1 MRIALI
7 IDAWDPIVGGGQ
19 RHVWELCSRL
29 VQQYG
34 YEIDIFTRALKSDE
48 GKIYDKDEEYFNT
61 KLHVYRSGPA
71 APFFNLFGRI
81 TSLFTITA
89 NLINHHKEKKYD
101 VIHSHVFLGAV
112 MGKIAQLLTGL
123 PLILT
128 VHGTNFTDIGAKGFS
143 AWLENQ
149 ICFNWKYTHIIA
161 VGGGYT
167 QYKNTNKKI
176 TIIPNGVD
184 TSPFDTVQKKLTEQF
199 KILFVGR
206 LEWTKGVDVLIDA
219 FSILK
224 KKYAGLLKEKKVELH
239 IVGYGYDNEKYKKMV
254 VERNLTDLILLR
266 GKLGTQEVIK
276 EYKSSNLFVLS
287 SRTEGDP
294 LTVKEAWAAKLPVIA
309 TKCSPEY
316 YIKDGVDGLLVGKE
330 DSVALAEKIAE
341 VLHMDITRLESIG
354 TRGYEKVKNQFSWE
368 AAVQK
373 TDEVYK
379 CVYSRPK

>member
-34 YEIDIFTRALKSDE
+34 YEIDIFTRALTSNE
-48 GKIYDKDEEYFNT
+48 GKIYDTDEKYFNDT
-61 KLHVYRSGPA
+61 LHVYRSGPA
-71 APFFNLFGRI
+71 TPFFNLYGRI
-81 TSLFTITA
+81 TSLFTITE
-89 NLINHHKEKKYD
+89 NIIRHHKDKKYD
-101 VIHSHVFLGAV
+101 VIHAHAFLGAV
-112 MGKIAQLLTGL
+112 IGKLAQQFTGL

-128 VHGTNFTDIGAKGFS
+128 VHGTNLTDISASGFS
-143 AWLENQ
+143 AWLEKQ
-149 ICFNWKYTHIIA
+149 MCFDWRYAHVIA

-167 QYKNTNKKI
+167 HYKNNNKKI

-184 TSPFDTVQKKLTEQF
+184 ISPFDAVQKKLTEQF

-224 KKYAGLLKEKKVELH
+224 KKYPGLLKEKKAELH
-239 IVGYGYDNEKYKKMV
+239 IVGYGYDVEKYRKMV
-254 VERNLTDLILLR
+254 VDANLTDLILFR
-266 GKLGTQEVIK
+266 GKLGSKEVVE

-316 YIKDGVDGLLVGKE
+316 YIKDGVDGLLVGKD
-330 DSVALAEKIAE
+330 DSAALAEKIAE
-341 VLHMDITRLESIG
+341 VLHMDTYRLESIG
-354 TRGYEKVKNQFSWE
+354 THGYEKAKKSFTWE
-368 AAVQK
+368 VAAQK